1 MVSQHPAITLFFRAN
16 FEKICER
23 ALTPL
28 SFGGYSCNIQN
39 LKGRF
44 TATTIGFDIILE
56 PVPDFSLRPE
66 MGGYLHASHAS
77 LGADKIISSPML
89 VTVSIPI
96 RF

>member
-1 MVSQHPAITLFFRAN
+1 MVSQHPAISLFFRAN

-39 LKGRF
+39 LKGRL

-56 PVPDFSLRPE
+56 PVPDFHCTRKWADICTRVMPR
-66 MGGYLHASHAS
+66 
-77 LGADKIISSPML
+77 LG
-89 VTVSIPI
+89 PI
-96 RF
+96 KLYRAQC